1 MSFSTS
7 VGRKPLGAKSVE
19 GAAGSSL
26 VSRPMNPLDLRAIE
40 QLEQALEIYDGAG
53 LLVTHDG
60 RMSHNVRLDRA

>member
-1 MSFSTS
+1 
-7 VGRKPLGAKSVE
+7 
-19 GAAGSSL
+19 
-26 VSRPMNPLDLRAIE
+26 MNPLDLRAIE